1 MVKSNGSYPDIELG
15 QTWSEFTILQIENN
29 QANAELVTQLIAR
42 RMDLKL
48 LTATHGLQGVE
59 MARTHQPALILMDM
73 MMPQLSG
80 LETLTLLHA
89 DAETSHIPV
98 IIVSSNAFPG
108 VGEKCLAA
116 GALAYLT
123 KPYKIEDLMAL
134 IDTGLSYATATQ

>member
-1 MVKSNGSYPDIELG
+1 MVRFNGSRPDVELK
-15 QTWSEFTILQIENN
+15 QTPSEFTVLQIENN

-48 LTATHGLQGVE
+48 LTATHGLQGIE

-80 LETLTLLHA
+80 LDTLTMLHA
-89 DAETSHIPV
+89 DVETSHIPV

-108 VGEKCLAA
+108 VDEKCLAA

-134 IDTGLSYATATQ
+134 IDTGLRYATATH